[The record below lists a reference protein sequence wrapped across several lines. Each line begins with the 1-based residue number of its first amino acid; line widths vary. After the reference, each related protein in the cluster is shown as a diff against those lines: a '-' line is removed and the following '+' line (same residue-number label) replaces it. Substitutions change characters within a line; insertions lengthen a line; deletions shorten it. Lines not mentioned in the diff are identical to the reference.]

1 MRLTNTLPIAG
12 LVAAL
17 ALASLTTAGCR
28 KRTVRVEPNEIPR
41 TETTT
46 PTPPPA
52 GTTPTPGDAPPP
64 TSPTTP
70 PTPDPQPTSPN
81 IGDGG
86 RARVRVI
93 HASPT
98 TPPVDIVVNDSAAI
112 SGLSYKSATP
122 YVRVPASTVRAAVV
136 RAGSDTA
143 VLAPTDL
150 TFPEGRDYTVVALG
164 KTEGDA
170 VAPLILADE
179 NAAPPAGKARLR
191 VLHAAPGAPAVDV
204 LVNDRVAI
212 SNLAFG
218 KAPVLYT
225 QLDAGTYQIKIVPTS
240 GGAPVLG
247 PLPLAL
253 RAGKVYTVIA
263 TGSFAN
269 KTLTV
274 QAYTD
279 N

>member
-1 MRLTNTLPIAG
+1 MRLTNTLPLAG

-17 ALASLTTAGCR
+17 TLTSLTTAGCR

-70 PTPDPQPTSPN
+70 PTTDPQPTSPN
-81 IGDGG
+81 LRGG
-86 RARVRVI
+86 GTRVRVI
-93 HASPT
+93 HAAPA
-98 TPPVDIVVNDSAAI
+98 TPAVDIVVNDSAAI
-112 SGLSYKSATP
+112 TGLAYKAATT

-150 TFPEGRDYTVVALG
+150 TFAEGHDYTVVALG
-164 KTEGDA
+164 KTQGDA
-170 VAPLILADE
+170 VTPLILTDE
-179 NAAPPAGKARLR
+179 NAAPLAGKARLR
-191 VLHAAPGAPAVDV
+191 VLHAAPDAPAVDV
-204 LVNDRVAI
+204 LVNDRPAI
-212 SNLAFG
+212 SNLTFG
-218 KAPVLYT
+218 KATPLYT
-225 QLDAGTYQIKIVPTS
+225 QLDAGTYQIKLVPTS
-240 GGAPVLG
+240 GGAPALG

-263 TGSFAN
+263 TGSAAN